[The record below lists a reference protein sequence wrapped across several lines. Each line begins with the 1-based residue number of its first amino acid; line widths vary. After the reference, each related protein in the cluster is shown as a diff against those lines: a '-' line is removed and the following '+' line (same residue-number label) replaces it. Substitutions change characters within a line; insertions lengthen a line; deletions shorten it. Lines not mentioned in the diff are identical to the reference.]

1 MYLDHLVAMMLRCS
15 FASSFGAEPKKDGSS
30 RDGNTEKKSGGV
42 TSETN
47 HGISLG
53 LGGAGGAVRQ
63 TGFPG
68 RRSLV
73 L

>member
-1 MYLDHLVAMMLRCS
+1 MMLRCC
-15 FASSFGAEPKKDGSS
+15 FASSLGAEPKKDGSS
-30 RDGNTEKKSGGV
+30 REGKVEKKSGGV

-53 LGGAGGAVRQ
+53 LVGTDDANHLE
-63 TGFPG
+63 GFPG
-68 RRSLV
+68 WRFFV